1 MKKAPQGAFFIAGTG
16 HLHTGK
22 GSSSVRGMA
31 EARSGVAVARRRRC
45 RCFRIPGAG
54 RALPPLWPACR
65 VPAFL
70 NGKRNGD
77 AAQSGIPGSICGET
91 AGKARDAQ
99 GPGSCRVSSGS
110 PASVAAV
117 HGTAFIRP
125 VGGSG
130 CRSPAPGPQRRDA
143 SRGGMCQG
151 RTTLSATS
159 RLVTISSM
167 LEVSPTALASV
178 RP

>member
-1 MKKAPQGAFFIAGTG
+1 
-16 HLHTGK
+16 
-22 GSSSVRGMA
+22 MA

-125 VGGSG
+125 VGGGG
-130 CRSPAPGPQRRDA
+130 CRSPVPGPQRQDGV
-143 SRGGMCQG
+143 RGARPCRPHPGWSQYPACWRFRPRPWLRSG
-151 RTTLSATS
+151 RSGPG
-159 RLVTISSM
+159 RCH
-167 LEVSPTALASV
+167 
-178 RP
+178 RPECPPRFR